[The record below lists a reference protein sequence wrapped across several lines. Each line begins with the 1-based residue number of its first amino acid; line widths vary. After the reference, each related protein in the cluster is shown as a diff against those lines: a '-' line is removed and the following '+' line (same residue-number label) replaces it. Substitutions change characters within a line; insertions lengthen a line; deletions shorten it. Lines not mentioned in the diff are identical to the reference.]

1 MRETGVEDEREWGK
15 RESEEGR
22 ERWGKGA
29 GGGGGGGKAVY
40 QSLLLFF
47 DAVKAFCAYLR
58 ENRGRWVVTCKKA
71 R

>member
-1 MRETGVEDEREWGK
+1 MRESG
-15 RESEEGR
+15 GR
-22 ERWGKGA
+22 ERAKREGRDGER
-29 GGGGGGGKAVY
+29 GRGEGGGGKAVY
-40 QSLLLFF
+40 QSLLLLFF